1 MKNYLLSENLKHKNS
16 FLKKLIL
23 IAPIATVLLSFIL
36 MPFYFT
42 VNAYNWWYVILMPAI
57 FALIPGLM
65 HLKEEKKLKYRAV
78 FPLDINLKKIWIAKI
93 VMALIFLTVAELLHM
108 VGVAVF
114 QQFVN
119 NQLTGN
125 YKLSTLII
133 ASLILLITNI

>member
-65 HLKEEKKLKYRAV
+65 HLKEEK
-78 FPLDINLKKIWIAKI
+78 
-93 VMALIFLTVAELLHM
+93 
-108 VGVAVF
+108 
-114 QQFVN
+114 
-119 NQLTGN
+119 
-125 YKLSTLII
+125 S
-133 ASLILLITNI
+133 